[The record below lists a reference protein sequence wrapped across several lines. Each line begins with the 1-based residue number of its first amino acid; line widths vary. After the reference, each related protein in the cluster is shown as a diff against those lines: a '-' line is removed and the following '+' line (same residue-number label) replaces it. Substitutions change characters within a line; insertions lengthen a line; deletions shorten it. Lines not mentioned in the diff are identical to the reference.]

1 LALIA
6 RQNNLFWFL
15 PLNGHL
21 AERRKRHLS
30 HLQKGKQTACSDDL
44 PATVK
49 GGCCWLMR
57 AAPQPE
63 LI

>member
-1 LALIA
+1 M
-6 RQNNLFWFL
+6 FWFL

-30 HLQKGKQTACSDDL
+30 HLQKGKQTACSDDC

-49 GGCCWLMR
+49 GGCRWLMR